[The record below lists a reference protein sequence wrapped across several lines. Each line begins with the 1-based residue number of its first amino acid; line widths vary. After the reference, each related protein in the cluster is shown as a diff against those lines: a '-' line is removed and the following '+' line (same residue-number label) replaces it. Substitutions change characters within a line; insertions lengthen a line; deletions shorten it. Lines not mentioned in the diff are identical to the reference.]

1 VCQQNNIHIQY
12 IRQIRLHHDLDLWPS
27 ASECLSVM
35 ALRFCVVK
43 EMARLLCVWFLTFTC
58 EFFGLQTHRTISY
71 APGQFFGIAGLFRFR
86 VIRQHW
92 TDGRQTDRWRVAVRT
107 GCLIRTSVDGNAQP
121 NLSHAHSTLP
131 LCTVPCVCVC
141 MFRFTNN
148 PHSAYRFH
156 CRKSR
161 RPTTQREPITTG
173 TYCSRPWSP
182 I

>member
-1 VCQQNNIHIQY
+1 
-12 IRQIRLHHDLDLWPS
+12 
-27 ASECLSVM
+27 M

-58 EFFGLQTHRTISY
+58 EFFGLQTDRTISY

-161 RPTTQREPITTG
+161 RPTTQRETITTG
-173 TYCSRPWSP
+173 TYCSRRNPFGLQRPYNRSNFAGP
-182 I
+182 PLYSDALAVPY